1 MSERYIPEEDDELM
15 DYIVKEQIKT
25 QREKEK
31 RERENEEESKKLF
44 WVWLIFLIILGIYLF
59 VK

>member
-1 MSERYIPEEDDELM
+1 MSEGYIPEEGDELM
-15 DYIVKEQIKT
+15 DYIVKKQIKT

-44 WVWLIFLIILGIYLF
+44 WVWLIFLLICCIYF
-59 VK
+59 WVQ